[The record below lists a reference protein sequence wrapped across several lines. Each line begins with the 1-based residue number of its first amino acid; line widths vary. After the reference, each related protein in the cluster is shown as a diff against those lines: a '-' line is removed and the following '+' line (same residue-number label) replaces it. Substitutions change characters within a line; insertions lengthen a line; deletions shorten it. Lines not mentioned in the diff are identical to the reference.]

1 MTLSTLH
8 AALARVNAQIAAAPN
23 SVAMGGLLKI
33 RATIREQINQTKGVQ

>member
-23 SVAMGGLLKI
+23 SVAMGGLLLV
-33 RATIREQINQTKGVQ
+33 RASLIERIREYGR

>member
-23 SVAMGGLLKI
+23 SVSRDALLEV
-33 RATIREQINQTKGVQ
+33 RASLLDQIRELGR